1 MRFQTCVYNSINHL
15 YYSYV
20 IENLKLYLYVVQWYL
35 CVDDNYQVS
44 VQGLLFKQYNN
55 NNNNISRNAYT
66 FHMRGHYYKIYNTY
80 NKYDYV
86 YREQCNNNYKTI
98 YKKKLTGI
106 ICHVSYQ

>member
-1 MRFQTCVYNSINHL
+1 M

-20 IENLKLYLYVVQWYL
+20 IENLKLYLYVVQWCL
-35 CVDDNYQVS
+35 CVDDNYQYNNQVC

-55 NNNNISRNAYT
+55 NNNNISRNAYYT
-66 FHMRGHYYKIYNTY
+66 FHMRGHDYKIYNTY

-86 YREQCNNNYKTI
+86 YREQYNNNYKII

-106 ICHVSYQ
+106 ICHVLHQ